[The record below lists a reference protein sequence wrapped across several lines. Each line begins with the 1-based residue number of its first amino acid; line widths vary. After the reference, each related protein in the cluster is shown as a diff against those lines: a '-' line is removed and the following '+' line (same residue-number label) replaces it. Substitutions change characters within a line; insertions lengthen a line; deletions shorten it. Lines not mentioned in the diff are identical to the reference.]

1 MQETKINNFN
11 VYRKPSNLKKNIIIN
26 NENISN
32 LILDKIDKNQINKSS
47 NKFPHYEEI
56 KNKNNCNN
64 IKLIQINKLEK
75 LIYYI
80 QKILTLII
88 KY

>member
-1 MQETKINNFN
+1 M
-11 VYRKPSNLKKNIIIN
+11 
-26 NENISN
+26 
-32 LILDKIDKNQINKSS
+32 DKIDKNQINKSS

-75 LIYYI
+75 LKKSSKYLYI
-80 QKILTLII
+80 NKKILRGL
-88 KY
+88 KYKGYNKN